1 MQIFLTQISD
11 ALSLLYDI
19 ISLLKVSIDGKI
31 HKLEIVS
38 HCFLFIKLFVRGCF
52 WLSLH
57 SFFLQTIYSF
67 NFQRIKCYLK
77 LLATITV
84 IADIFNTVLQ
94 CTLTEYICFKV
105 TAKSISNY
113 RPFILGL
120 HSHHVLT
127 FTLAHLQPAINCCN
141 LRWNRFRK
149 LRVLRTFCY
158 EDLLLHFRSC
168 CVGLSAD
175 DMESLPLLEF
185 KKEKIIFCIWHQTK
199 KLSGPGV

>member
-1 MQIFLTQISD
+1 MLSVHKTICQRVFLIIF
-11 ALSLLYDI
+11 ALILSANYLQLQLSENKMLSEI
-19 ISLLKVSIDGKI
+19 IS
-31 HKLEIVS
+31 HNNS
-38 HCFLFIKLFVRGCF
+38 HCRYFQ
-52 WLSLH
+52 H
-57 SFFLQTIYSF
+57 SSPMHLQ
-67 NFQRIKCYLK
+67 
-77 LLATITV
+77 
-84 IADIFNTVLQ
+84 
-94 CTLTEYICFKV
+94 TEYICFKV

-185 KKEKIIFCIWHQTK
+185 KKEKIIFCI
-199 KLSGPGV
+199 